1 MENARF
7 TGFILA
13 IAIAI
18 IFFIM
23 VMLDKNYFNSRVA
36 NFLLNYK
43 VRWIII
49 GGFFMVLIFFNMFR

>member
-23 VMLDKNYFNSRVA
+23 VMLDKYYFNSRVA

-49 GGFFMVLIFFNMFR
+49 GGFFMVLIFLNMFR